1 MKELIISLLLFIGAE
16 TNYNT
21 DLPHPTILFLPQDQL
36 ESKYN
41 ADAGTDNTNDLW
53 GFYDLKKNEIN
64 LRDTWNIHDP
74 FDKSV
79 LLHELIH
86 YVQDLNEVKFDCVQ
100 QMEAEAWPLQK
111 KYLLQYHGVDWE
123 YDTLWFFFVSTC
135 GPEGVFNY

>member
-1 MKELIISLLLFIGAE
+1 M
-16 TNYNT
+16 
-21 DLPHPTILFLPQDQL
+21 
-36 ESKYN
+36 
-41 ADAGTDNTNDLW
+41 
-53 GFYDLKKNEIN
+53 KKNEIN